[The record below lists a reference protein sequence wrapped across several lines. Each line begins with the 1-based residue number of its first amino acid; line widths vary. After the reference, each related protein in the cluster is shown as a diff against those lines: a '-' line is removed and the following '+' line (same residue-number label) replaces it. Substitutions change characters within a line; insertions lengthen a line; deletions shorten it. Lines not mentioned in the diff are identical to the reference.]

1 MKLIFILTKDPS
13 FIPESERY
21 IQYKEDIIPIKEIAI
36 DLYTL
41 YTKKVLW
48 SNEDPIFTTIPIDR
62 QFVEKLY
69 KGKFIIQEIGFIGKW
84 NEDVDNFTDMSALAY
99 IDVNE
104 ERNKIPETKFELLM
118 KDDMLLDEMN
128 DTLGAVNEDD
138 IKKVPKPE
146 SHIRTEL
153 QLLANI
159 ANKYNESIISS
170 NISVYF
176 DDRYLAYE
184 EISSF
189 FRNNL
194 SKIIVDGTERA
205 RYGEIAFTDTS
216 DMTYDIKLETITI
229 HREKCQFSIIRHSND
244 INHAELDDL
253 KEEE

>member
-41 YTKKVLW
+41 YTKKSLW

-62 QFVEKLY
+62 QFIKRLY
-69 KGKFIIQEIGFIGKW
+69 KDKFIIQEIGFIGKW
-84 NEDVDNFTDMSALAY
+84 NEDADNFTDMNAVAY
-99 IDVNE
+99 IDVNK
-104 ERNKIPETKFELLM
+104 ERNKTPETKFELLM

-128 DTLGAVNEDD
+128 DTLGTVNEND
-138 IKKVPKPE
+138 IRKVPKPE

-194 SKIIVDGTERA
+194 SKIVVDGTERA
-205 RYGEIAFTDTS
+205 RYGEIAFTDAT
-216 DMTYDIKLETITI
+216 DMTYDIKLESITI
-229 HREKCQFSIIRHSND
+229 HREKCQFSVIKKPVMQN
-244 INHAELDDL
+244 NVLDDL
-253 KEEE
+253 QKEEE